1 MPSILQGPLLQGPLE
16 FIRDYFSHAS
26 KTSSQD
32 ISTPEQIHS
41 EAIDQD
47 IDDLE
52 RKKTDVKMTPV
63 RTLDGS
69 YKDIPLEVLLRF
81 VMIAK
86 TQDYENLGRDRYKLI
101 EEISKKIKAI
111 DLATEKITAI
121 LNDTKAL
128 DLTKEAQLVQD
139 LEHLGI
145 KLPKNKKM
153 TFEQASSFL
162 TTIENKRDEHDRDMK
177 MSHSKF
183 QETMKDLESIR
194 QALFHMQSYLREA
207 IIKITGGMRGS

>member
-1 MPSILQGPLLQGPLE
+1 MPSILPESLLQGPLE
-16 FIRDYFSHAS
+16 FIRDYFAHAS

-32 ISTPEQIHS
+32 ILETEQVHS
-41 EAIDQD
+41 ETFDPEINDP
-47 IDDLE
+47 E
-52 RKKTDVKMTPV
+52 RKADDRKTTPV
-63 RTLDGS
+63 RALDGS

-101 EEISKKIKAI
+101 EDASKKIKAI
-111 DLATEKITAI
+111 DAIMEEITVL
-121 LNDTKAL
+121 LNDNKSL
-128 DLTKEAQLVQD
+128 DLTKEKRLLSD

-153 TFEQASSFL
+153 SFEQASSLL
-162 TTIENKRDEHDRDMK
+162 TNVENKRDEYDRDLK
-177 MSHSKF
+177 MCSSRF
-183 QETMKDLESIR
+183 QETMKDLESMR
-194 QALFHMQSYLREA
+194 QALFQLQTLLREA